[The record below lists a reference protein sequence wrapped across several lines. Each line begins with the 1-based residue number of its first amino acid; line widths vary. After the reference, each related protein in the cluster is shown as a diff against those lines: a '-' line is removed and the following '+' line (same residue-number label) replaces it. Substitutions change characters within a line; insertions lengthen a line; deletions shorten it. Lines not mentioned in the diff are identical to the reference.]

1 MAVFNFIP
9 PIFHHTISYSE
20 LACKEQQKKFM
31 KKALTCTDIKHL
43 EQLPNVGKATVADLH
58 LLSITEPQQLK
69 GRNPYQ
75 MYDELCAL
83 TKVRHDPCVY
93 DVFISIVKFM
103 DGEPPQTWW
112 HYTAERKAHLASPSS
127 L

>member
-1 MAVFNFIP
+1 
-9 PIFHHTISYSE
+9 
-20 LACKEQQKKFM
+20 M
-31 KKALTCTDIKHL
+31 KKALTCKDIKQL

-58 LLSITEPQQLK
+58 LLGIIEPKQLK

-75 MYDELCAL
+75 MYDELCAM

-103 DGEPPQTWW
+103 DGDPPLAWW